1 LTDATNANYV
11 PPALRDPNA
20 VRLLSLY
27 PTPNVTGR
35 LQFLSTQPTIQNTRQ
50 EVARVDYDVNA
61 NYRFTGRYS
70 HDNSFTEEPGGLFLG
85 LAVPNVATTDTN
97 VPGQV
102 ASVAA
107 RAVLGA
113 NKLNE
118 LQFQF
123 SSNTIGDALVGNQS
137 LRSTLGLN
145 IPEVYPGNA
154 LAIMP
159 NVAVTGLS
167 SVGASQLYHI
177 EYRNYTITDSVT
189 WQRGNHGVKVG
200 RLMAFEQ

>member
-1 LTDATNANYV
+1 
-11 PPALRDPNA
+11 
-20 VRLLSLY
+20 
-27 PTPNVTGR
+27 
-35 LQFLSTQPTIQNTRQ
+35 
-50 EVARVDYDVNA
+50 
-61 NYRFTGRYS
+61 
-70 HDNSFTEEPGGLFLG
+70 
-85 LAVPNVATTDTN
+85 NVATTDTN

-102 ASVAA
+102 ASIAA

-145 IPEVYPGNA
+145 IPEIYSGNA

-177 EYRNYTITDSVT
+177 EYRNYTITDSLT
-189 WQRGNHGVKVG
+189 WQRGNHGVKFG
-200 RLMAFEQ
+200 GLMTFEQKNENAANQTQGSFTFGQGGGRTAFYNFLSGNADGLCGNACSYTEAQTDITEHLR